1 MRTRRIA
8 AVLAAC
14 GLLGGAAF
22 FSIGWAGEKALGLL
36 ADPSLAGIQ
45 EEAGSRAGAAL
56 PISGAEHAD
65 AGHQGIRT
73 DEASPGRSG
82 PPAPPSVPEAQAE
95 SASAVGKVSSGASV
109 DRGGG
114 LSVEEARQAGK
125 KLSLSEKAEVLRIL
139 TGSLGSKEI
148 TVLKELAKG
157 GLSKDEKQEVKE
169 LLLEQLAP
177 GDYNRLSALAFKA
190 GAGGGGKA
198 EQVER

>member
-45 EEAGSRAGAAL
+45 EEAGARAGATPSL
-56 PISGAEHAD
+56 SGAEHAD

-82 PPAPPSVPEAQAE
+82 PPSVPDAQAE
-95 SASAVGKVSSGASV
+95 SASAVGKASSGASV

-114 LSVEEARQAGK
+114 LSVEKARQAGK

-198 EQVER
+198 EQVKR

>member
-1 MRTRRIA
+1 MKTRRIA
-8 AVLAAC
+8 AGLAAC

-22 FSIGWAGEKALGLL
+22 YSIGWAGEKALGLL

-45 EEAGSRAGAAL
+45 EEAGASAGAV
-56 PISGAEHAD
+56 PPRSGAEPTD
-65 AGHQGIRT
+65 AGHQGIAT
-73 DEASPGRSG
+73 GNSSAGPSG
-82 PPAPPSVPEAQAE
+82 PSSAPEAQAE
-95 SASAVGKVSSGASV
+95 SASAVGKASSGAPE

-125 KLSLSEKAEVLRIL
+125 KLSLSEKAEALRIL

-148 TVLKELAKG
+148 AVLKELAKG
-157 GLSKDEKQEVKE
+157 GLSQDEKREVKE

-198 EQVER
+198 EQVKR

>member
-8 AVLAAC
+8 AGLAAC

-22 FSIGWAGEKALGLL
+22 FSIGWAGDKALGML
-36 ADPSLAGIQ
+36 ADPLAGIQ
-45 EEAGSRAGAAL
+45 EGAGAVAA
-56 PISGAEHAD
+56 PPHSGAEPVN
-65 AGHQGIRT
+65 AGHQGVTT
-73 DEASPGRSG
+73 DESSAGHSG
-82 PPAPPSVPEAQAE
+82 PPADPEAQADA
-95 SASAVGKVSSGASV
+95 ASAAGKASSGAPEE
-109 DRGGG
+109 RGGG

-198 EQVER
+198 EQVKR